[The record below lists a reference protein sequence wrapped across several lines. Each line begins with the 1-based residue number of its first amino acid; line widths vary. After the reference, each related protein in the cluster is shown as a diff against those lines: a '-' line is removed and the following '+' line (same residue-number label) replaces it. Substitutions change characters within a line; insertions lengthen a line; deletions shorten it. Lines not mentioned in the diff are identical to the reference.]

1 MGQVVM
7 QRVRAYPEQGE
18 PYLVEITS
26 RDVFMWEKTNRG
38 ASFGRLKDDL
48 RMADMYAVSYQAATR
63 QHLYVGTLADW
74 ESTMDLEIL
83 GDEDQEDGVDP
94 TRPGVSPGT

>member
-1 MGQVVM
+1 M